1 MRRFRLPD
9 EAGIFS
15 VLVAVVVVFA
25 IASRPFAT
33 VPNAL
38 ELLLDGTV
46 IAALALGQTFVLLTG
61 GIDLSTGANVAMT
74 GVLAAVFLQAG
85 LPAPLAVVL
94 AVACGTLLGV
104 ANGLMVHYLRVP
116 AFIVTFSTLG
126 VASSIPLII
135 TGANSIPILD
145 PWFTEIG
152 QGNVLGIPIPII
164 IVGIAF
170 LLADVM
176 LGWTRLGTHIYALGG
191 NRAAARLAGVN
202 VARTTVI
209 VYALSGFCAGI
220 GGVIATSRLGV
231 GFPAT
236 GQGNQLFYSIAAAVV
251 GGVSLFGGVG
261 SVVGAMIG
269 AVLIATISDGM
280 NVTNVQAYWQPLVIG
295 LIILVGVAFDT
306 RRSLRREQGANA
318 RSHPRGGSALRL
330 DRAPEPQPAGV
341 HPPMSHPP
349 EGVPDAP
356 LSPAG
361 PPNVGES
368 RSSE

>member
-1 MRRFRLPD
+1 MRRIRLPD
-9 EAGIFS
+9 EAGILS
-15 VLVAVVVVFA
+15 VLLAIVVVFA
-25 IASRPFAT
+25 IVSKPFGT

-38 ELLLDGTV
+38 VLLLNGTV

-74 GVLAAVFLQAG
+74 GVLAAVLLQAG
-85 LPAPLAVVL
+85 LPGPLAAIL
-94 AVACGTLLGV
+94 AVSCGTLLGM

-135 TGANSIPILD
+135 TGANSIPIVD
-145 PWFTEIG
+145 PWFVQIG
-152 QGNVLGIPIPII
+152 QGQVLGIPIPVV
-164 IVGIAF
+164 IVGIAA
-170 LLADVM
+170 LLAFVM

-209 VYALSGFCAGI
+209 VYGLSGLCAGI

-261 SVVGAMIG
+261 SVAGAMIG
-269 AVLIATISDGM
+269 ALLIATISNGM
-280 NVTNVQAYWQPLVIG
+280 NVMNVQAYWQPLVIG
-295 LIILVGVAFDT
+295 LIILAGVAFDT
-306 RRSLRREQGANA
+306 RRSLRREQGAKA
-318 RSHPRGGSALRL
+318 RSHTRGTVAFAS
-330 DRAPEPQPAGV
+330 DRPPEPEPVAV
-341 HPPMSHPP
+341 HPPTSHPP
-349 EGVPDAP
+349 PGVSDAP
-356 LSPAG
+356 PSPAA
-361 PPNVGES
+361 PVGEKPS
-368 RSSE
+368 PR

>member
-1 MRRFRLPD
+1 VRRVRLPD
-9 EAGIFS
+9 EAGILS
-15 VLVAVVVVFA
+15 VLIAVVVVFA
-25 IASRPFAT
+25 LVSPPFGTASNSL
-33 VPNAL
+33 V
-38 ELLLDGTV
+38 LLLNGTV
-46 IAALALGQTFVLLTG
+46 IAAIALGQTFVLLTG

-74 GVLAAVFLQAG
+74 GVLAAVFLEAG
-85 LPAPLAVVL
+85 IPGPLAVVL
-94 AVACGTLLGV
+94 AVSCGTLLGV

-145 PWFTEIG
+145 PWFIQIG
-152 QGNVLGIPIPII
+152 QGKVLGIPIPVVILG
-164 IVGIAF
+164 VAY
-170 LLADVM
+170 LLAWVM

-231 GFPAT
+231 GFPST

-261 SVVGAMIG
+261 SVGGALIG
-269 AVLIATISDGM
+269 AVLIATISNGM
-280 NVTNVQAYWQPLVIG
+280 NVMNVQAYWQPLVIG
-295 LIILVGVAFDT
+295 LIILGGVAFDT
-306 RRSLRREQGANA
+306 RRSLRREQGAKA
-318 RSHPRGGSALRL
+318 RSNTRGTAALAS
-330 DRAPEPQPAGV
+330 DQPPEPGPVAV
-341 HPPMSHPP
+341 DPPTSHPP
-349 EGVPDAP
+349 PAVPDAP
-356 LSPAG
+356 PSPADAAPFGEG
-361 PPNVGES
+361 PPM
-368 RSSE
+368 R